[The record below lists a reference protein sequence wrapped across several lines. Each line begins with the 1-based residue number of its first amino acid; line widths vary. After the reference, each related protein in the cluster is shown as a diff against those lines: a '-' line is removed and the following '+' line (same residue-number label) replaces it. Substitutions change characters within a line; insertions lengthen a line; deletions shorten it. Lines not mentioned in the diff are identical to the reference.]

1 MIALK
6 LYMFSD
12 TEIMKPKIQQESV
25 MSAPNKNQSFYDL
38 YINGIG
44 FLDRIRMVTPKN
56 GNPFMAVTVGLQDGE
71 VVEGDYSKVSTTY
84 LDCRVA
90 GSRAFNILND
100 HVLQEDV
107 DQANTV
113 IRAVVKTGGL
123 DAEMFTYEQGSK
135 QGQNG
140 VSLKSRLLQVT
151 HLYIA
156 GNAVDLSGY
165 QDTDA
170 GTGDG
175 R

>member
-1 MIALK
+1 MPA
-6 LYMFSD
+6 
-12 TEIMKPKIQQESV
+12 Q
-25 MSAPNKNQSFYDL
+25 NKDQSFYDL
-38 YINGIG
+38 HINGIG
-44 FLDRIRMVTPKN
+44 FLDRIRMVTSKN

-71 VVEGDYSKVSTTY
+71 VLKGDYSKVSTTY
-84 LDCRVA
+84 LDCRVY

-100 HVLQEDV
+100 HVLQGNV

-123 DAEMFTYEQGSK
+123 DAEMFTYAQGPK

-140 VSLKSRLLQVT
+140 VSLKSRLLQIT

-156 GNAVDLSGY
+156 GDAVDLSGY
-165 QDTDA
+165 QAADA

-175 R
+175 HW